1 MCMTSDSL
9 TEQPPPEA
17 TGDLAAVVLA
27 AGMGTR
33 MKSRLPKVLH
43 PLAGV
48 PLVAHVLRALAPLT
62 PARTVLVVGHG
73 GDRVQAALG
82 PAYTYVTQ
90 EPQQGT
96 GHAVLQAQAALA
108 DHHGPVLVLYGD
120 TPLLQSATLTALVAR
135 HRAQPGTRVTMLT
148 SHAADPTGYGRVLRD
163 AAGRVTDIVEERV
176 ATPAQ
181 RAIGE
186 INSGLYCFD
195 GAWLWPRLADLPIHP
210 GANEY
215 YLTDMIAVAVAEAA
229 GSVETLALDDIDEVA
244 GINNRVQLAEADRVL
259 RDRIRR
265 HWMLAGVTLLDPAT
279 TYIDADVTLGRD
291 TTLYP
296 GCLLEGHTTVGDDC
310 RLGPSARLVH
320 ATVGDGCTVGMSL
333 LESCTLEAGVDVG
346 SFNHLR
352 PGAYLSSGVHLGN
365 FAEVKNSHL
374 GPKVAVGHFSYLG
387 DADVGAGTNI
397 GAGTIT
403 VNLGA
408 DGQKHRTTIGA
419 GAFIG
424 CDSLLIAPVT
434 VGPGAMTGAGA
445 VVNHD
450 VAPDTLVVG
459 MPARPIRRRTPAPS

>member
-1 MCMTSDSL
+1 M
-9 TEQPPPEA
+9 
-17 TGDLAAVVLA
+17 AAVVLA

-33 MKSRLPKVLH
+33 MKSHLPKVLH
-43 PLAGV
+43 PLVGV
-48 PLVAHVLRALAPLT
+48 PLVGHVLRALAPLAPT
-62 PARTVLVVGHG
+62 QTVLVVGHG
-73 GDRVQAALG
+73 GEQVQEALG
-82 PAYTYVTQ
+82 PAYIYVTQ
-90 EPQQGT
+90 APQLGT
-96 GHAVLQAQAALA
+96 GHAVLHARAALA
-108 DHHGPVLVLYGD
+108 DHAGPVLVLYGD
-120 TPLLQSATLTALVAR
+120 TPLLRPTTLSALRAR
-135 HRAQPGTRVTMLT
+135 HAQRSGTHVTLLT
-148 SHAADPTGYGRVLRD
+148 GLAPDPTGYGRILRD
-163 AAGRVTDIVEERV
+163 AAGRMTAIVEERV
-176 ATPAQ
+176 ASPAE
-181 RAIGE
+181 RAIQE

-195 GAWLWPRLADLPIHP
+195 GPWLWSRLAALPIHP

-215 YLTDMIAVAVAEAA
+215 YLTDLIAVAIAEDPD
-229 GSVETLALDDIDEVA
+229 SVETLALSDMDEMA
-244 GINNRVQLAEADRVL
+244 GINNRVQLAEAGGVL

-265 HWMLAGVTLLDPAT
+265 HWMLEGVTLLDPAT

-296 GCLLEGHTTVGDDC
+296 GCYLEGRTAVGSNC
-310 RLGPSARLVH
+310 RLGPSARLVN

-333 LESCTLEAGVDVG
+333 LESCIVEAGVDIG

-374 GPKVAVGHFSYLG
+374 GPDVAMGHFSYLG
-387 DADVGAGTNI
+387 DSDVGAGTNI

-408 DGQKHRTTIGA
+408 DGHKHRTTIGA

-450 VAPDTLVVG
+450 VAADTLVVG
-459 MPARPIRRRTPAPS
+459 MPARPIRRRTPS

>member
-1 MCMTSDSL
+1 MTSDPL
-9 TEQPPPEA
+9 TEQPPPEPA
-17 TGDLAAVVLA
+17 SDVTAVVLA

-48 PLVAHVLRALAPLT
+48 PLVGHVLRALAPLA

-73 GDRVQAALG
+73 GEQVQAALG

-96 GHAVLQAQAALA
+96 GHAVLQAQPVLA
-108 DHHGPVLVLYGD
+108 DHAGPVLVLYGD
-120 TPLLQSATLTALVAR
+120 TPLLQSATLTALIAR
-135 HRAQPGTRVTMLT
+135 HRAQSSTRVTMLT

-163 AAGRVTDIVEERV
+163 AAGHVTDIVEEKV

-181 RAIGE
+181 RAIRE

-195 GAWLWPRLADLPIHP
+195 GAWLWPRLAALPIHP

-215 YLTDMIAVAVAEAA
+215 YLTDMIAVAIGEAA
-229 GSVETLALDDIDEVA
+229 GSVATLALDDMDEVA
-244 GINNRVQLAEADRVL
+244 GINNRVQLAAADRVL

-279 TYIDADVTLGRD
+279 TYIDADVTLGQD
-291 TTLYP
+291 TLLYP
-296 GCLLEGHTTVGDDC
+296 GCYLEGRTTVGADC
-310 RLGPSARLVH
+310 RLGPSARLIH

-333 LESCTLEAGVDVG
+333 LEHCTVEAGVDIG

-352 PGAYLSSGVHLGN
+352 PGAYLSTGVHLGN
-365 FAEVKNSHL
+365 FAEVKNARL
-374 GPKVAVGHFSYLG
+374 GPDVAMGHFSYLG

-408 DGQKHRTTIGA
+408 DGKKHRTTIGE

-424 CDSLLIAPVT
+424 SDSLLIAPVT

-459 MPARPIRRRTPAPS
+459 MPARPIRRRPPAPS

>member
-1 MCMTSDSL
+1 MTSDPL
-9 TEQPPPEA
+9 TEQPPPESA
-17 TGDLAAVVLA
+17 GDLAAVILA

-43 PLAGV
+43 PLVGL
-48 PLVAHVLRALAPLT
+48 PLVGHVLRALAPLA

-73 GDRVQAALG
+73 GEQVQAALG

-90 EPQQGT
+90 QPQQGT
-96 GHAVLQAQAALA
+96 GHAVLQAHSALA
-108 DHHGPVLVLYGD
+108 AHHGPLLVLYGD
-120 TPLLQSATLTALVAR
+120 TPLLQPATLTALVAR
-135 HRAQPGTRVTMLT
+135 HRAQPGTRVTLLT
-148 SHAADPTGYGRVLRD
+148 SHAADPSGYGRVLRD

-181 RAIGE
+181 RALQE

-195 GAWLWPRLADLPIHP
+195 SAWLWPRLAALPRHP
-210 GANEY
+210 GAGEY
-215 YLTDMIAVAVAEAA
+215 YLTDMIAVASAEAA
-229 GSVETLALDDIDEVA
+229 GSVATLALDDMDEVA

-265 HWMLAGVTLLDPAT
+265 YWMLAGVTLLDPAT
-279 TYIDADVTLGRD
+279 TYIDADVTLGQD

-296 GCLLEGHTTVGDDC
+296 GCILEGATTVGDDC
-310 RLGPSARLVH
+310 RLGPNARLIH
-320 ATVGDGCTVGMSL
+320 ATVGDSCTVGMSL
-333 LESCTLEAGVDVG
+333 LEHCTLEAGVDVG

-374 GPKVAVGHFSYLG
+374 GPQVAMGHFSYLG

-424 CDSLLIAPVT
+424 SDSLLIAPVT

-459 MPARPIRRRTPAPS
+459 MPARPLRRRTPAPS